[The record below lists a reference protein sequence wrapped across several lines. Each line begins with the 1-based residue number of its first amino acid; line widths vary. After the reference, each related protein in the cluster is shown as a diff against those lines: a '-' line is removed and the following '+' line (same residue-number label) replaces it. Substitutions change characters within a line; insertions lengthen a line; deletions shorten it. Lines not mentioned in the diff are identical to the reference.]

1 MALRVCDVCGKID
14 DLGRHVLVVAPGE
27 IDDAPSKVYNAVLNS
42 KASNEDKLAA
52 MESLK
57 NDTLQIRHISCCAAE
72 GCPTGTC
79 QAPETVPDT
88 P

>member
-1 MALRVCDVCGKID
+1 MALRVCDYCGKID
-14 DLGRHVLVVAPGE
+14 DKGRHVHSVAPGE
-27 IDDAPSKVYNAVLNS
+27 IEDASKKVYNAVLNS
-42 KASNEDKLAA
+42 DASNDDKLAA

-57 NDTLQIRHISCCAAE
+57 NDTLQIRHIECCAVA

-79 QAPETVPDT
+79 QVPDAVPDT